1 MYQNF
6 QNFLMGTNINMPTAS
21 VMGGAKNTSL
31 KLGVIPHHRDVAN
44 SCTPLRGE

>member
-1 MYQNF
+1 M
-6 QNFLMGTNINMPTAS
+6 TTAS
-21 VMGGAKNTSL
+21 VMGGQNTSL